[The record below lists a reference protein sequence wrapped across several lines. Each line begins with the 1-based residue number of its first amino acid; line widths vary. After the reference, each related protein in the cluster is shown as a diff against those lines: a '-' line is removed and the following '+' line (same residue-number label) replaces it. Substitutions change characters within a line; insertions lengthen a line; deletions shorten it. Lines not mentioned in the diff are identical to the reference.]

1 MSRIEGPLATTEWL
15 AAHLGDAGVKLV
27 DGSWYLPAEQRDP
40 KAEYVEG
47 HLPGAV
53 YFDIDAISDTASPLS
68 HMFPDASTFAD
79 AVGALDI
86 ADDDHVICYDGG
98 SMSAAGRVWWMF
110 RAFGHEAVQ
119 VLDGGAR
126 KWRAEGRAWTA
137 EPVTPAPRT
146 YRGSGPA
153 RGVRALEDVLGVIE
167 RGGEQILDAR
177 TAARFAGTAPEP
189 RAGMRSGHMPGAY
202 NLPYTDLLAA
212 DGTLLAADL
221 LAAKFEASGID
232 LQHPVITSCGSGVS
246 ATVLLLGLEV
256 LGRPGTLYDGS
267 WSEWGGREDTPV
279 AR

>member
-1 MSRIEGPLATTEWL
+1 MARR
-15 AAHLGDAGVKLV
+15 AA
-27 DGSWYLPAEQRDP
+27 
-40 KAEYVEG
+40 
-47 HLPGAV
+47 
-53 YFDIDAISDTASPLS
+53 F
-68 HMFPDASTFAD
+68 
-79 AVGALDI
+79 
-86 ADDDHVICYDGG
+86 
-98 SMSAAGRVWWMF
+98 
-110 RAFGHEAVQ
+110 
-119 VLDGGAR
+119 
-126 KWRAEGRAWTA
+126 
-137 EPVTPAPRT
+137 
-146 YRGSGPA
+146 
-153 RGVRALEDVLGVIE
+153 LGVIE